1 MQYILVF
8 ETSLLKERHLDSII
22 ISSIYVI
29 MKLHKQQITWHQLNE
44 SYQALDTYDVNEYD
58 EVFRAIYTGY
68 DSQKVDIQNFYN
80 NIYCKVL
87 SKYLKSLQR
96 KNSVCKSDSDE
107 QSTNMLGR
115 TPVIKGLMC
124 STPLK
129 ENLPLNI
136 RSTSWQT
143 VNWIRRRNTPAQTKT
158 LFKFGDSPA
167 SNFKSYNSYLR
178 KRSNEKSDLLT
189 EL

>member
-87 SKYLKSLQR
+87 SKYLKSL
-96 KNSVCKSDSDE
+96 
-107 QSTNMLGR
+107 
-115 TPVIKGLMC
+115 
-124 STPLK
+124 
-129 ENLPLNI
+129 
-136 RSTSWQT
+136 
-143 VNWIRRRNTPAQTKT
+143 
-158 LFKFGDSPA
+158 
-167 SNFKSYNSYLR
+167 
-178 KRSNEKSDLLT
+178 
-189 EL
+189 